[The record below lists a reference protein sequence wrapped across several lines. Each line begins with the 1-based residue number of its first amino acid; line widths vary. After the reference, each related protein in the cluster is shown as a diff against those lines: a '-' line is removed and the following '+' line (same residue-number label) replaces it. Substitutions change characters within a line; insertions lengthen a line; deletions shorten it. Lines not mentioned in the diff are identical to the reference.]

1 MAAEMEAQA
10 EAQAAEA
17 ARLAAVVEAAAAEAA
32 RCEAEAETR
41 SPVSPA
47 TAYAT
52 ATVVAAASARRNS
65 AQPATVTFAAIK
77 QLREQCPFADMK
89 MCKEAL
95 RDHGCD
101 IAFAAKSLEVQRGT

>member
-1 MAAEMEAQA
+1 MAAAMEAQA

-47 TAYAT
+47 TAY